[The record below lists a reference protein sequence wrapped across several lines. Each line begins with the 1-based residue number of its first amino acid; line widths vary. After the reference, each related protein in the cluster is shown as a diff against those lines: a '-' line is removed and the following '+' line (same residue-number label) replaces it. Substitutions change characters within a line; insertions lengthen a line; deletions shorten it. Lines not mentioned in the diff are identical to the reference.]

1 MIQYGLFRIENAVIS
16 ENMNK
21 RRDRT
26 VLAFRASE
34 AVNSRRHFEGVFRY
48 AREHGWN
55 VHAFEYGGRQG
66 DPLEWKDPESGLRT
80 GLKELLD
87 FWRPEGCVVDCGAVE
102 RPLPPEAFGRIP
114 VVFLDLYGDG
124 GHSAAAAISSDD
136 KGIASVAACELLKLG
151 LSDCAF
157 VPPMRDYPWSE
168 ARRKEFVRLV
178 RMNRRTAHVFD
189 CGGAPNIQVADWRE
203 RLGRWLA
210 TLPKPCGVFA
220 ACDLV
225 GAAVLD
231 LCRAGCID
239 VPTEIAVVGVDD
251 DQQICEN
258 TVPTLTSIR
267 QDYEEGGYLVCGML
281 DKMMAK
287 SMPRPQR
294 LHYGIAAVIR
304 RASSCSC
311 GDRRVLK
318 AIEHIRLHA
327 CERIS
332 LDDIAREMG
341 CSRRLATRLFRQHQ
355 RQSILD
361 GIHEERIKRVK
372 MFLANPRH
380 DMKSLPDL
388 CGYKSL
394 VDLRRVFKA
403 RTGETIGEFM
413 RRTICLLLVLV
424 GISGFAAADFYR
436 VEKGSDDWAVV
447 DASGRSELLL
457 GVDQVRWDGMPCE
470 RMGWRRPYEEHNAAH
485 YGSRR
490 EWEDETLARLKSWGF
505 NMLGA
510 CCDDSLR
517 HRGLAHSIF
526 LNMSE
531 GFCTGDEDRWISE
544 YKGVPNTAMPN
555 VFHPDYAAYCDA
567 AAREMCE
574 ASRNDVDL
582 LGYYIDNELV
592 WQGKRG
598 APKETGFFDT
608 VRGKG
613 EGHSARRKL
622 MEFLRERGIDGWV
635 SFDALPFARQKELKA
650 AFLDFAAERYF
661 RVTTEAIRRHDPNH
675 LILGCRFAGLDGAPV
690 ALWKA
695 AGRFCDVITFNC
707 YPWADIDRNVV
718 LDAKGGVSLVS
729 RLADV
734 YALTGKPLLVTEW
747 SFPALDTGRPCLNG
761 AGQRFKTQ
769 AERVEA
775 SALFARTLLSL
786 PYVLGYSYFMW
797 IDQPALGT
805 NGEKPE
811 DSNYGLVSEEGVPY
825 AGLTEMFA
833 RLHKE
838 VRDGVRRP
846 SMPQPK
852 EPPRMTERSTAEIF
866 RSEATGNPKDIRF
879 IHNGADWELANS
891 RGLSLRGKIGGTNM
905 VDKVVVD
912 SRFCGRYNGMIQLIA
927 TNGVSHWVLG
937 DCVKSVKFG
946 QTGMCGS
953 ILITATGRTEEHSFV
968 LEHRITVA
976 PDRKDF
982 LCEVVGLENT
992 GCSPFSVKRFY
1003 MCPFAAEDRPSVKR
1017 GVPNVWKGGREC
1029 YWKMSGGRLYGM
1041 VSSDISAERF
1051 KFHVDAYGCQ
1061 HPDTC
1066 FILEVAVE
1074 LAPGER
1080 HTPSTPMSARCVVSR
1095 EASLPQ

>member
-1 MIQYGLFRIENAVIS
+1 MNNAS
-16 ENMNK
+16 LS
-21 RRDRT
+21 RT
-26 VLAFRASE
+26 VLSFRASE
-34 AVNSRRHFEGVFRY
+34 SVNNRRHFEGVFRY

-55 VHAFEYGGRQG
+55 VHAFEYFRSED
-66 DPLEWKDPESGLRT
+66 DPLYWRDPESGERT
-80 GLKELLD
+80 GLRELLD
-87 FWRPEGCVVDCGAVE
+87 FWNPDGCVVDCGAVE
-102 RPLPPEAFGRIP
+102 RPLPSSSFGRIP
-114 VVFLDLYGDG
+114 VVFLDLYSRADN
-124 GHSAAAAISSDD
+124 SAVAGISSDNRR
-136 KGIASVAACELLKLG
+136 IAEAAARELLKFDYG
-151 LSDCAF
+151 DYAF
-157 VPPMRDYPWSE
+157 VPATRDQPWSVE
-168 ARRKEFVRLV
+168 RGKEFARLV
-178 RMNRRTAHVFD
+178 RMNRRSVHVFD
-189 CGGAPNIQVADWRE
+189 GGGTENFQMSEWRG
-203 RLGRWLA
+203 RLLQWL
-210 TLPKPCGVFA
+210 TELPKPCGIFA
-220 ACDLV
+220 ANDFI
-225 GAAVLD
+225 GKNVLD
-231 LCRAGCID
+231 LCRVAKIG
-239 VPTEIAVVGVDD
+239 VPSEVAVVGVDD
-251 DQQICEN
+251 DPQICEN

-267 QDYEEGGYLVCGML
+267 QDYENGGYSACAML
-281 DKMMAK
+281 DRLMSKPKAK
-287 SMPRPQR
+287 PQR
-294 LHYGIAAVIR
+294 LLYGIACVTR
-304 RASSCSC
+304 RASSCVC
-311 GDRRVLK
+311 GDRRVQK
-318 AIEHIRLHA
+318 AIEFIRRHA
-327 CERIS
+327 CERIG
-332 LDDIAREMG
+332 LDDVASEMG
-341 CSRRLATRLFRQHQ
+341 CSRRLATQLFKQSQ

-361 GIHEERIKRVK
+361 SIHDERLKRVK
-372 MFLANPRH
+372 MLLASPRQ
-380 DMKSLPDL
+380 DMKSLPDF

-413 RRTICLLLVLV
+413 RRTVCLLLALAGV
-424 GISGFAAADFYR
+424 SCFAAADFYR
-436 VEKGSDDWAVV
+436 TEKRSDGWAAV
-447 DASGRSELLL
+447 DAAGRAELLL
-457 GVDQVRWDGMPCE
+457 GVDQVKWDGMPCE
-470 RMGWRRPYEEHNAAH
+470 RMEWRRPYEEHNAAH

-517 HRGLAHSIF
+517 HRGLAHAIF

-598 APKETGFFDT
+598 ASKETGFFDT

-613 EGHSARRKL
+613 EGHSARLKL
-622 MEFLRERGIDGWV
+622 MEFLRERGIDGWE
-635 SFDALPFARQKELKA
+635 SFDALSFARKKELKA
-650 AFLDFAAERYF
+650 AFLDLAAERYF

-675 LILGCRFAGLDGAPV
+675 LVLGCRFAGLDGAPV

-718 LDAKGGVSLVS
+718 LDAKGGSSLVS

-811 DSNYGLVSEEGVPY
+811 DSNYGLVSEDGVPY

-879 IHNGADWELANS
+879 IHNGTNWELANS

-905 VDKVVVD
+905 VDEVVVD
-912 SRFCGRYNGMIQLIA
+912 SRFYGRYNGMIQLIA

-937 DCVKSVKFG
+937 DCVKSVKFE

-976 PDRKDF
+976 PDRNDF

-1017 GVPNVWKGGREC
+1017 GVPNVWKGDREC
-1029 YWKMSGGRLYGM
+1029 YWKMSDGCLYGM

-1061 HPDTC
+1061 HPDTG
-1066 FILEVAVE
+1066 FILETAVE
-1074 LAPGER
+1074 LGPGAR
-1080 HTPSTPMSARCVVSR
+1080 HVPPSSMGARCVISR
-1095 EASLPQ
+1095 EAPLLH